1 MLCSDLNGKEIRNI
15 YIYIYIY
22 IYICIQLIHFAVQQK
37 LHNIVK
43 QQYANKKLTVKKQN
57 IKVNDQNEPFL

>member
-15 YIYIYIY
+15 YIYI
-22 IYICIQLIHFAVQQK
+22 CIQLIHFAVQQK
-37 LHNIVK
+37 PHNIVK